1 MVTTSDETEIQILF
15 HCPMSHAKLVTM
27 DNRKNPEY
35 IVVCRDKENMDT
47 VPQKNHGKNHDG
59 QTMLKLILREKRFET
74 ST

>member
-1 MVTTSDETEIQILF
+1 MVMISDETQIQIF
-15 HCPMSHAKLVTM
+15 ANWPMPYTKRVTM

-59 QTMLKLILREKRFET
+59 QTMLKLSSISNQPDRR
-74 ST
+74 